1 VIEILKYFLILGI
14 TGFGGPLAIIEI
26 MRKDL
31 VLRKNWITMQEFEN
45 YIGYSQIAPG
55 PLAFQ
60 VALYTGY
67 YRKGIN
73 GAVLAGFGLV
83 FPSFLLL
90 LGFSIFYLQ
99 YKDITY
105 VKYALYGLAPVITA
119 IIFHSGFKLS
129 TSLFKKDFFLYGIFF
144 ASILTGIFLRFNII
158 YLIIISAVLSLLYN
172 SFTNKDKK
180 LNIFSAI
187 LLIPLINPI
196 LAIWQNLKVSF
207 NEKFTDLSLLFLK
220 VGSLTYGSGFVI
232 VGVLRQEVVEKLG
245 WLTAKE
251 FIDGIAFGQITPGP
265 VVITSTFIGYMV
277 AGLPGSVISTVFI
290 FLPTFVF
297 VMLLAPR
304 INKFKDNF
312 YLRSLIKGANAAAIG
327 AILSTAYFL
336 SIDSLTDLYAIVLFI
351 IAMILLFSTKLNAL
365 YLILLSAI
373 AGIIIK
379 TLII

>member
-1 VIEILKYFLILGI
+1 MIEILKYFLILGF

-31 VLRKNWITMQEFEN
+31 VLKKNWITMQEFEN

-67 YRKGIN
+67 YRKGIS

-90 LGFSIFYLQ
+90 LGFSIFYLE
-99 YKDITY
+99 YKDITF

-119 IIFHSGFKLS
+119 IIFQSGFKLS
-129 TSLFKKDFFLYGIFF
+129 ISLFKKDLFLYGLFF
-144 ASILTGIFLRFNII
+144 ASIIAGIFFKFNII
-158 YLIIISAVLSLLYN
+158 YLIIISALISLTYYSL
-172 SFTNKDKK
+172 TNKEKK
-180 LNIFSAI
+180 LNIFSAV
-187 LLIPLINPI
+187 LLIPLIHPL
-196 LAIWQNLKVSF
+196 LALWQNVKVNFS
-207 NEKFTDLSLLFLK
+207 EKLIDLTLLFLK

-245 WLTAKE
+245 WLTAKD

-277 AGLPGSVISTVFI
+277 AGLPGSIISTLFI

-304 INKFKDNF
+304 IKKFKDNF

-336 SIDSLTDLYAIVLFI
+336 LIDSLTDIYAFVLFVL
-351 IAMILLFSTKLNAL
+351 AMVVLFSTKLNAL

-373 AGIIIK
+373 AGIAIKMIIN
-379 TLII
+379 

>member
-1 VIEILKYFLILGI
+1 MGI

-31 VLRKNWITMQEFEN
+31 VLKRNWITMKEFEN

-60 VALYTGY
+60 VALYVGY
-67 YRKGIN
+67 YRKGVM
-73 GAVLAGFGLV
+73 GAILAGFGLV

-90 LGFSIFYLQ
+90 LVFSIFYIK

-105 VKYALYGLAPVITA
+105 VKFALYGLAPIITS

-144 ASILTGIFLRFNII
+144 SSILSGIFFKFNII
-158 YLIIISAVLSLLYN
+158 YLIIISALISLIYY
-172 SFTNKDKK
+172 TAVKKKEKK
-180 LNIFSAI
+180 LNIFSVAI
-187 LLIPLINPI
+187 IIPFLHPISGLLQEIKM
-196 LAIWQNLKVSF
+196 NL
-207 NEKFTDLSLLFLK
+207 NERLLDLTLLFLK

-245 WLTAKE
+245 WLSAKE

-265 VVITSTFIGYMV
+265 VVITSTFIGYIV
-277 AGLPGSVISTVFI
+277 AGLPGSVISTLFI
-290 FLPTFVF
+290 FFPTFVF

-336 SIDSLTDLYAIVLFI
+336 SIDSLSDIYAIVLFI
-351 IAMILLFSTKLNAL
+351 LALVILFFTKINAL
-365 YLILLSAI
+365 NLILLSAV
-373 AGIIIK
+373 AGIVIK
-379 TLII
+379 IFIN

>member
-1 VIEILKYFLILGI
+1 LILGF

-31 VLRKNWITMQEFEN
+31 VLKKNWITMQEFEN

-67 YRKGIN
+67 YRNGII

-90 LGFSIFYLQ
+90 LGFSIFYIE

-129 TSLFKKDFFLYGIFF
+129 ISLFKKDIFLYSLFF
-144 ASILTGIFLRFNII
+144 ASILAGIFLKFNII
-158 YLIIISAVLSLLYN
+158 YLIIISALISLIFYSL
-172 SFTNKDKK
+172 TNKEKK

-187 LLIPLINPI
+187 LLIPLIHPL
-196 LAIWQNLKVSF
+196 LALLQNVKGVLS
-207 NEKFTDLSLLFLK
+207 EKLIELTLLFLK

-277 AGLPGSVISTVFI
+277 AGIPGSIISTLFI
-290 FLPTFVF
+290 FLPTFIF

-304 INKFKDNF
+304 IKKFKDNF

-336 SIDSLTDLYAIVLFI
+336 SIDSLTDIYALILFVL
-351 IAMILLFSTKLNAL
+351 AMAVLFSTKFNAL

-373 AGIIIK
+373 GGIAIKIIFN
-379 TLII
+379 